1 MRKIFGYSSLV
12 LWGKD
17 FCGGGGQGWVGEPP
31 PLSPP
36 PRKNFHALRLSRRL
50 ISNCMETLFFFQSS
64 SLTWQDYSVL
74 LALLVLLMA
83 VGLYFGREEKS
94 TDDFFLGGRKIPW
107 WAACLSFVATEISAV
122 TLISVPAIAY
132 MENWEYAQFFAGS
145 VLARVVIAFL
155 FIPAFYHYNCTS
167 IYEFLR
173 YRFGQETQIAGSIL
187 FFITRLLASGVRL
200 MAACLAVSIL
210 IGWPLIPTIL
220 LFSVICILYIAWGGI
235 KAVVWTN
242 VVQALTFMIAG
253 VVAIVFLLSR
263 IDGGAAAVLAL
274 AGEAGKLNVINWGPG
289 LADSGLAPFLRNLF
303 TDPNVWMLA
312 TLNGFLGSL
321 AAFGTD
327 QELMQRLLT
336 VETRQESQK
345 TMLLT
350 PIGSLSVLLIFLV
363 IGAGLFAFY
372 AQNPALS
379 LPAKLDAIFPHFIE
393 QVMPPWMRG
402 LMLAAIVMASIDS
415 PLGSLTSSFVTD
427 IYRPV
432 LVKSAPERHYLLV
445 SRVAVVVFGIILAFV
460 AYFFS
465 HFEKILWLAFK
476 IGGVTYGSLLGV
488 FLLGLLTRRRGNRVN
503 VLAMALSAVG
513 MLVLLILS
521 EKKIVPLGWTWLLV
535 IGTFLTFGIG
545 WLFGEKGEGKARDF

>member
-1 MRKIFGYSSLV
+1 MEI
-12 LWGKD
+12 
-17 FCGGGGQGWVGEPP
+17 P
-31 PLSPP
+31 
-36 PRKNFHALRLSRRL
+36 ALFP
-50 ISNCMETLFFFQSS
+50 NS
-64 SLTWQDYSVL
+64 SLTWQDYAVL
-74 LALLVLLMA
+74 LALLALLVA
-83 VGLYFGREEKS
+83 VGLYCGREEKS
-94 TDDFFLGGRKIPW
+94 TNDFFLGGRKIPW

-145 VLARVVIAFL
+145 VAARVVIAFL

-173 YRFGQETQIAGSIL
+173 HRFGQETQIAGSIL

-253 VVAIVFLLSR
+253 LVAIVFLLSR
-263 IDGGAAAVLAL
+263 IDGGAAAVAAL

-289 LADSGLAPFLRNLF
+289 PADSGLAPFVRNLF
-303 TDPNVWMLA
+303 TDPNVWVLA

-336 VETRQESQK
+336 VETRRESQK

-350 PIGSLSVLLIFLV
+350 PIGSLTVLLIFLV
-363 IGAGLFAFY
+363 IGACLYAFY

-393 QVMPPWMRG
+393 QVMPPWLRG

-445 SRVAVVVFGIILAFV
+445 SRVAVVLFGIILAFI

-465 HFEKILWLAFK
+465 HFDKILWLAFK

-488 FLLGLLTRRRGNRVN
+488 FLLGLLTTRRANRVN
-503 VLAMALSAVG
+503 VAAMALSAVG

-545 WLFGEKGEGKARDF
+545 WLFGEKGESAARKF